1 MGNFVRTL
9 FDCITGNVRIPKDVA
24 PVTDFS
30 AERYLGKWYEIAR
43 FDHFFERGLSNV
55 TAEYSLRADGSIKV
69 MNRGFSNRTGSWK
82 EAQGK
87 AYFVKDPTCGF
98 LKVSFFGPVYGS
110 YIVLELDQERYQYS
124 LVCGPDRSYLW
135 ILARTPILDETVKE
149 RLLAKAATLEF
160 DVSRLIFVVH
170 DTK

>member
-9 FDCITGNVRIPKDVA
+9 IDCITRNVRIPKDVT
-24 PVTDFS
+24 PVTGFS

-55 TAEYSLRADGSIKV
+55 TAEYSLRSDGSIKV
-69 MNRGFSNRTGSWK
+69 VNRGFSSQTGSWK

-87 AYFVKDPTCGF
+87 AYFVKDPTLGF

-170 DTK
+170 DTR

>member
-9 FDCITGNVRIPKDVA
+9 IDCITRNVRIPKDVT
-24 PVTDFS
+24 PVTGFS

-55 TAEYSLRADGSIKV
+55 KAEYSLRSDGSIKV
-69 MNRGFSNRTGSWK
+69 VNRGFSSQTGSWK

-87 AYFVKDPTCGF
+87 AYFVKDPTLGF

-135 ILARTPILDETVKE
+135 ILARTPILDEKVKE
-149 RLLAKAATLEF
+149 RLIAKAATLEF